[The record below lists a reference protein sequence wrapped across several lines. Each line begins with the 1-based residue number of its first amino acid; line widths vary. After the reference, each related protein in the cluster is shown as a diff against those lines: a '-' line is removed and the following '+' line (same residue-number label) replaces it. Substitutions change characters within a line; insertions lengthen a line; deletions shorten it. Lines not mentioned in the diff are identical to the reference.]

1 MTDDNR
7 VDLVA
12 FFRNEARHFLRRLT
26 HGAGVE
32 GARRQE
38 ADGTRKDGRRVA
50 DRNADPTLPDI
61 EADNPPHAV

>member
-12 FFRNEARHFLRRLT
+12 FFRNEARHFFRRLT

-32 GARRQE
+32 CARRQE

-50 DRNADPTLPDI
+50 DRHADPTLPDI
-61 EADNPPHAV
+61 ETDNSPHAV